1 MARLERAA
9 STSQMWR
16 PTNWATPGYSVLSYY
31 TTVKAKIKVFPV
43 CSHLCGQSGFWA
55 RHCCPEKSRK
65 RPCYKGFGASD
76 VPIANESAYAPK
88 PPALPT
94 ALIPVIDFFRFQEV
108 LLSVVIYVIKTLP
121 APSHRYCQPYN
132 HIGALYTSSF
142 Y

>member
-1 MARLERAA
+1 MVEDVGFEPLYNI
-9 STSQMWR
+9 
-16 PTNWATPGYSVLSYY
+16 PNVVCYHY
-31 TTVKAKIKVFPV
+31 TTPSILYRFVNLAKQKFVSNAHRV
-43 CSHLCGQSGFWA
+43 EVLTLCIS
-55 RHCCPEKSRK
+55 K
-65 RPCYKGFGASD
+65 RQGLNLRPDG
-76 VPIANESAYAPK
+76 PK